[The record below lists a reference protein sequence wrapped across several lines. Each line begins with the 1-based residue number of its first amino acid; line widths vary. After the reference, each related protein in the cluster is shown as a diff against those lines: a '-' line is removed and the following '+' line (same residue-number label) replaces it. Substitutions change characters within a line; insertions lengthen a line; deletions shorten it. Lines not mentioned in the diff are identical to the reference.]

1 MDSFITIRLYD
12 AFYKSI
18 EKIKNMAE
26 SVFVL
31 REKVFWLIFFSSD
44 PSLTLIFRRVQKIL
58 FFKTQNLQKI
68 SKKLKI
74 DVDFFNAAQ

>member
-1 MDSFITIRLYD
+1 
-12 AFYKSI
+12 
-18 EKIKNMAE
+18 MAE